1 MAEGIDNG
9 TVVETPAESGHV
21 ETAPGTSAPE
31 ASSEPAEQASAD
43 PQEEMVPISRYKALQ
58 SQWTKDHGELLALR
72 KAPKQASATQA
83 QPSATPGANDIT
95 ATLQGVVAPLVEK
108 VEMMEI
114 QSTLSK
120 LQAAN
125 PDTYADVAPMMQKVL
140 EDNPAIW
147 QTGTPLELAYQV
159 AEAQYLKS
167 NLPSVVQKAQA
178 RDARTAADKQLGSGT
193 KGRPATPEP
202 ETSYEDTVRS
212 GILRAADRG
221 KSIFG

>member
-1 MAEGIDNG
+1 MNMPEGIDNG

-21 ETAPGTSAPE
+21 DTTPGTGEPE
-31 ASSEPAEQASAD
+31 ASSATATPESSE
-43 PQEEMVPISRYKALQ
+43 PQEETVPISRYKALQ
-58 SQWTKDHGELLALR
+58 AQWTKDHGELLSIR
-72 KAPKQASATQA
+72 KTTQQPAQA
-83 QPSATPGANDIT
+83 QPAQPNDVAT
-95 ATLQGVVAPLVEK
+95 TLQGVVAPLMEK

-114 QSTLSK
+114 QSALSN

-125 PDTYADVAPMMQKVL
+125 PDTYAEVAPMMKQVL
-140 EDNPAIW
+140 ESNPALW

-159 AEAQYLKS
+159 AEAQYFKT